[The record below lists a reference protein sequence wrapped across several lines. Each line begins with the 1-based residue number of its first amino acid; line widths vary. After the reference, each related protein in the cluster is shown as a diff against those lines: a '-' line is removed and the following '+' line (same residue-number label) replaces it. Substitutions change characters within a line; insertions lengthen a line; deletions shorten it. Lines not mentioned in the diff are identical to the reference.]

1 MSPGADPLAAVE
13 QALSGRTTRR
23 RPLAPYSAFKV
34 GGAAD
39 LFVEPETTDELIRV
53 LRVAGEE
60 GLPLTVIGGGTNLLI
75 RDGGV
80 RGVVVRMGRA
90 FRTVQVDGQTVTA
103 GAVAPMSKLA
113 LEAERAALA
122 GVEFGYDIPG
132 TVGGALRMNAGAH
145 GSEISKVLA
154 EARGVDAQGVLHAVP
169 ASEVRFAYRT
179 AVYPVD
185 LVVFTEGV
193 FRLTP
198 GDREEL
204 AARRIRNHEYR
215 LETQPKGNTVGSVF
229 VNPPGDY
236 AGRLVEAVG
245 LKGHRLGGA
254 RISDKHANWI
264 LNDGQATAQDIEG
277 LIRTAQERVR
287 EQFGIELK
295 TEVRIVGEPVAV
307 GGGRR

>member
-1 MSPGADPLAAVE
+1 MTAGTDALTAVE
-13 QALSGRTTRR
+13 QAVPGRCERN
-23 RPLAPYSAFKV
+23 RPLAPLSAFKV

-39 LFVEPETTDELIRV
+39 LFVEPETPEELAAV
-53 LRVAGEE
+53 LRVVRQT
-60 GLPLTVIGGGTNLLI
+60 GLPLTIVGGGTNMLI

-90 FRTVQVDGQTVTA
+90 FRAVRIEGHDLIA
-103 GAVAPMSKLA
+103 GAVAPMTKVA
-113 LEAERAALA
+113 LEAERASLA
-122 GVEFGYDIPG
+122 GLEFGYDIPG

-145 GSEISKVLA
+145 GSEISKVLG
-154 EARGVDAQGVLHAVP
+154 EARGLDAEGTYHAIP
-169 ASEVRFAYRT
+169 AAQVRFAYRT
-179 AVYPVD
+179 AIYPVD
-185 LVVFTEGV
+185 LVFTEGL

-204 AARRIRNHEYR
+204 AARRIQNHEYR
-215 LETQPKGNTVGSVF
+215 LRTQPKGNTVGSVF
-229 VNPPGDY
+229 VNPAGDY

-245 LKGHRLGGA
+245 LKGHRVGGA

-264 LNDGQATAQDIEG
+264 LNDDQASAQDIET

-287 EQFGIELK
+287 ERFGVELK
-295 TEVRIVGEPVAV
+295 TEVRIVGEPIAV